1 MKKQLITLLLLLSTY
16 ISYSQQVN
24 NFCSVEIWRFNN
36 YNEKFYLST
45 NTSSTGYMFTNED
58 VIKIFVD
65 GKLYFSFDKVDFEIY
80 SHRTQDGVDL
90 LTLRSKVDKKLY
102 IQANQYWV
110 AVVNG
115 TDYKLIFNTCK

>member
-16 ISYSQQVN
+16 VSYSQQVH
-24 NFCSVEIWRFNN
+24 NFCSVEIWKFNSYTN
-36 YNEKFYLST
+36 KFYLST
-45 NTSSTGYMFTNED
+45 NTSSTGYMYTNDD

-65 GKLYFSFDKVDFEIY
+65 GKLYFSFDKVDLEIY
-80 SHRTQDGVDL
+80 SERVEEGIKL
-90 LTLRSKVDKKLY
+90 LTLRGRVDKNLF
-102 IQANQYWV
+102 IQANEYWV